1 MKLMNMVL
9 VASMVV
15 LLFVAP
21 AMAFLDTDNSVDQ
34 NANGVVAGIGN
45 TQTIQNSDG
54 YINGDGNVQNVN
66 TVNADSVS
74 YSNTASS
81 SSGTYINVVN
91 EAPEYTYHDKL
102 DIGTVN
108 TEIASLFMGEVE
120 VVGAKDGA
128 WLKAGEQFK
137 LTYKAA
143 CPLLAYVVDGDY
155 KERVRLWDGAP
166 VYDTVYQKFDHNGIV
181 TTKLVKNN
189 LQTSTRERLSTQ
201 REVQFVAPEAGTYWF
216 VFDTRP
222 SLHKDGRLIGMND
235 ILDSTCDITYSI
247 EAMDSVNVPGQTH
260 QEMIGTRDMYPTDE
274 YGRIVHD

>member
-1 MKLMNMVL
+1 MKLMNMVFI
-9 VASMVV
+9 ASMVA

-21 AMAFLDTDNSVDQ
+21 AMAFLDTDNSVNQ

-74 YSNTASS
+74 YSNTATSQ
-81 SSGTYINVVN
+81 SGTYINVVN
-91 EAPEYTYHDKL
+91 EAPEYTYHDRL

-108 TEIASLFMGEVE
+108 TEIVSLFMGEVE
-120 VVGAKDGA
+120 VVGAKDER
-128 WLKAGEQFK
+128 WLQAGEQYK
-137 LTYKAA
+137 MTYKSA
-143 CPLLAYVVDGDY
+143 CPLLAYVVDGNY
-155 KERVRLWDGAP
+155 KDRVRLWDGAP
-166 VYDTVYQKFDHNGIV
+166 SYDVVYQKFDHNGISV
-181 TTKLVKNN
+181 TKLVKNN
-189 LQTSTRERLSTQ
+189 LQTSDRERLSTQ

-222 SLHKDGRLIGMND
+222 AIHKNGQLIGMND

-247 EAMDSVNVPGQTH
+247 EAMEYVHVPG
-260 QEMIGTRDMYPTDE
+260 EFRPDMIGTRDMYPSDS